1 MKTTLTPVARAA
13 AATGRFSGYGH
24 GLRTTTTTTPFV
36 LRTAAAAAAAP
47 TAASGLIFRRHKSGP
62 YGYTQAK
69 ALVFSRFG
77 EPADVLSVHQHSI
90 SPSLPDGSV
99 LIRALACPVNPAD
112 VNTIQGT
119 YGVKPKFSP
128 LLGTSEPS
136 VIPGNE
142 GCFEVVSVGNGVRG
156 LKKGDWVI
164 PATTGFGTLRTH
176 ALVEDADKK
185 LMKVGGD
192 KGKEGLTPLQVATV
206 SVNPCSAYRMLK
218 DYVDLI
224 QLSVDGFA
232 KGTASGGA
240 WFLQNGA
247 NSGVGRSAI
256 QFGKL
261 WGLRSINV
269 VRERNTPE
277 ETEELKKELKEL
289 GATVVVTENE
299 FLDRSFTQ
307 RLKDEWTNGGKDPL
321 MLGLNCVGGK
331 NAAQIVR
338 SLSPKGVMVTYGGM
352 SRQSFPF
359 PTGPQI
365 FKRLRF
371 EGFWLSAWAEE
382 NPEEKKRMINEI
394 LELMREGKFK
404 AAPAQEVTWS
414 WDTEEKVLKD
424 AVQGTLEGFRSGK
437 GVFVFGET

>member
-1 MKTTLTPVARAA
+1 MKTTLTPVARA
-13 AATGRFSGYGH
+13 S
-24 GLRTTTTTTPFV
+24 
-36 LRTAAAAAAAP
+36 AAAAGRGLSGFSARSLPSTLLLRTSAP
-47 TAASGLIFRRHKSGP
+47 TASSLVFRRHKSGP

-99 LIRALACPVNPAD
+99 LVRAVAVPVNPAD

-128 LLGTSEPS
+128 LLGTAEPS

-142 GCFEVVSVGNGVRG
+142 GCFEVLSVGGNVQG

-176 ALVEDADKK
+176 ALVEDAEKK
-185 LMKVGGD
+185 LFKVGGE

-206 SVNPCSAYRMLK
+206 SVNPCSGYRMLR

-224 QLSVDGFA
+224 KLSVDGFA

-247 NSGVGRSAI
+247 NSGVGRAAI
-256 QFGKL
+256 QLGKL

-269 VRERNTPE
+269 VRERETPE
-277 ETEELKKELKEL
+277 KTEELKKELQEL
-289 GATVVVTENE
+289 GATVVVTETE

-371 EGFWLSAWAEE
+371 EGFWLSEWGKE

-394 LELMREGKFK
+394 LEMMREGKFK
-404 AAPAQEVTWS
+404 AAPAQEVTWN